1 MKKFT
6 LRAMFTF
13 VLFSALSSA
22 DLAQSGQRPSADP
35 SAIFNQSSVEQAW
48 ATAVAE
54 KKILLVMFTS
64 DHCHFCT
71 KMLSETYSHPAIR
84 RMLAKDTETVL
95 AKAEDYRALTKRM
108 GIRGYPTTLLISP
121 EGDVLD
127 LLEGFVDAKTF
138 AERVRPLLAKQTTR
152 VGDATAAYPQSPTVD
167 R

>member
-1 MKKFT
+1 MKKFILPAIFFT
-6 LRAMFTF
+6 L
-13 VLFSALSSA
+13 VLLSTLSSA
-22 DLAQSGQRPSADP
+22 ALAQSSQRPTAGQ

-71 KMLSETYSHPAIR
+71 KMLDETYSHPAIQ

-95 AKAEDYRALTKRM
+95 AKAEDYRALIKRM

-121 EGDVLD
+121 QGEVLD
-127 LLEGFVDAKTF
+127 LLEGFVEVKAFAK
-138 AERVRPLLAKQTTR
+138 RVQPHLAKQATR
-152 VGDATAAYPQSPTVD
+152 AGATAAYTQSPTVD